1 MIKKKILVIFGPTS
15 SGKSKKALKVAA
27 KYDSTIINA
36 DSLQVYKDLKIIT
49 SRPSLQ
55 DEEKVLH
62 KLYGVLDGSKN
73 CSLALW
79 LTLAKKEIEQ
89 SLSDNKLP
97 IIVGGT
103 GMYIK
108 GLIEGISQIPLIPS
122 SIQIKT
128 KKIIEK
134 KGIIFLYSYLK
145 EINKNLTINPN
156 DKQRIQRA
164 YNVFIATNKT
174 IEDWNLVNKKIIN
187 DVKFDV
193 VITEVNRDK
202 LYLKSENRFDQM
214 IDQGAIEEVKN
225 LLSKNYDLN
234 SSLMKAIG
242 VREIRDYLNGD
253 IDLNRC
259 KELSKQKTRNYIK
272 RQLTW
277 IKSNNI
283 IQNTDFKK
291 YM

>member
-1 MIKKKILVIFGPTS
+1 MAKKKILVIFGPTA

-27 KYDSTIINA
+27 KQDSTIINA

-49 SRPSLQ
+49 SRPSPQ
-55 DEEKVLH
+55 DEKKALH

-79 LTLAKKEIEQ
+79 LTLVKKEIEQ

-122 SIQIKT
+122 SIQVKT

-134 KGIIFLYSYLK
+134 KGINFLYSYLK
-145 EINKNLTINPN
+145 EINKNLSINPN

-164 YNVFIATNKT
+164 YNVFIATSKT
-174 IEDWNLVNKKIIN
+174 IEYWNLVNKKIIN

-193 VITEVNRDK
+193 AITEVDRDK

-214 IDQGAIEEVKN
+214 IEQGAIREVEN

-253 IDLNRC
+253 IDINRC

-283 IQNTDFKK
+283 TQNTNFKK
-291 YM
+291 YI

>member
-134 KGIIFLYSYLK
+134 KGINFLYSYLK